1 MDVTARLA
9 KFIADLKYESIPPKA
24 VETAKVAVRDCLG
37 VALAGSREED
47 AKICAE
53 IARQELDEA
62 VATVK
67 RVMEAAHGGRWN
79 ISINHESCFVLVA
92 REFDPT
98 EMEIIKNRWPSV
110 DG

>member
-1 MDVTARLA
+1 MAGHANSTRRGAL
-9 KFIADLKYESIPPKA
+9 SIFSA
-24 VETAKVAVRDCLG
+24 TVR
-37 VALAGSREED
+37 R
-47 AKICAE
+47 AE